1 MRSATGELPLQ
12 EELRQ
17 HRWYWLL
24 LLVLLGIT
32 YRSVIPGM
40 VADWNSDPNYSHG
53 FLVPLVGAFF
63 VWQRWPD
70 LKSTPV
76 RTQIAGVP
84 VVVAGLMLLVLGYA
98 GTEYFS
104 MRISL
109 VVVLA
114 GVVLFWGGTQVFRKL
129 ALPLGFLVFMVPL
142 PYIVYDSMAFP
153 LKLLV
158 AKFSVLSLKALG
170 IVVVREGNIIHFP
183 QTILEVADACSGLR
197 SLISLLALAVA
208 YAFVS
213 QSSALK
219 RWIIILSA
227 VPIAVVTN
235 MFRVIVT
242 GVLAQHYGAAVAEG
256 FFHEF
261 AGLTVFAVAM
271 VLLFAVGLVL
281 RRWGNS

>member
-1 MRSATGELPLQ
+1 MPPEGKLSLQ

-17 HRWYWLL
+17 HRWYWLAL
-24 LLVLLGIT
+24 LLLLGIA

-40 VADWNSDPNYSHG
+40 VADWNNDPNYSHG

-63 VWQRWPD
+63 IWQRWPD
-70 LKSTPV
+70 LKNTPV
-76 RTQIAGVP
+76 RPQIGGLLVA
-84 VVVAGLMLLVLGYA
+84 VAGLALLVMGYA

-109 VVVLA
+109 VVVLT
-114 GVVLFWGGTQVFRKL
+114 GIVLFWCGGQVFKKL
-129 ALPLGFLVFMVPL
+129 ALPLGFLAFMVPL
-142 PYIVYDSMAFP
+142 PYIVYDSIAFP
-153 LKLLV
+153 LKLMV
-158 AKFSVLSLKALG
+158 ARFSVLSLKALG

-183 QTILEVADACSGLR
+183 QTVLEVADACSGLR
-197 SLISLLALAVA
+197 SLMSLLALAVA
-208 YAFVS
+208 YAFVAH
-213 QSSALK
+213 SSTLK

-227 VPIAVVTN
+227 IPIAVVTN

-242 GVLAQHYGAAVAEG
+242 GVLAQHYGAAAAEG

-261 AGLTVFAVAM
+261 AGLAVFAVAM
-271 VLLFAVGLVL
+271 LLLFALGFLL